1 METDNVIKLVIT
13 KAVEGK
19 LTVDDA
25 TEIIKS
31 IVNNKENGGY
41 FIYPSYPCLTP
52 TVGPTTNPYD
62 PYKVTCSSTNN
73 I

>member
-1 METDNVIKLVIT
+1 MDNTNVIKLVIE

-19 LTVDDA
+19 LTVADA
-25 TEIIKS
+25 TEIIKA
-31 IVNNKENGGY
+31 IANNKENRGY
-41 FIYPSYPCLTP
+41 FIDPYITP
-52 TVGPTTNPYD
+52 TVVPTTNPYD

>member
-1 METDNVIKLVIT
+1 MDNTNVIKLVIE

-25 TEIIKS
+25 TEIIKE

-41 FIYPSYPCLTP
+41 LIYPSYPCHTP
-52 TVGPTTNPYD
+52 TVAPTTNPYD
-62 PYKVTCSSTNN
+62 PYKVTCTNN
-73 I
+73 